1 VEILK
6 CPFLK
11 GEVEL
16 TDEREIHI
24 TEQHPE
30 LLPEYTKCIKETLL
44 DPDLVRKSSRFGTAR
59 LFSRWYPDLLG
70 GKNVVVVVLS
80 ELSGAKR
87 NWIITSY
94 MATKLSGGE
103 TEWNRD

>member
-1 VEILK
+1 MEILK

-16 TDEREIHI
+16 TTEREIHI

-30 LLPEYTKCIKETLL
+30 LLPVYKQCIVETLL
-44 DPDLVRKSSRFGTAR
+44 DPDLVRKSSHFGMGR
-59 LFSRWYPDLLG
+59 LFSRWYPDLRG
-70 GKNVVVVVLS
+70 GKHVVVVVLS

-87 NWIITSY
+87 NWVITSY
-94 MATKLSGGE
+94 MARKLSGGE
-103 TEWNRD
+103 VEWNRD